1 MQDWKSVGLEIQ
13 YNTKLSDALTASIMR
28 AVGRAHKELF
38 RCPAGWWG
46 ELISYLLHY
55 KYQIS
60 SYQVL
65 TFTFYNLGLTLFV
78 QTLNNIC
85 RQKLYIVQSNKTGHS
100 KILS

>member
-46 ELISYLLHY
+46 GTHILSTTLQVSNII
-55 KYQIS
+55 IS
-60 SYQVL
+60 SSSS
-65 TFTFYNLGLTLFV
+65 
-78 QTLNNIC
+78 
-85 RQKLYIVQSNKTGHS
+85 YIYLHFL
-100 KILS
+100 I